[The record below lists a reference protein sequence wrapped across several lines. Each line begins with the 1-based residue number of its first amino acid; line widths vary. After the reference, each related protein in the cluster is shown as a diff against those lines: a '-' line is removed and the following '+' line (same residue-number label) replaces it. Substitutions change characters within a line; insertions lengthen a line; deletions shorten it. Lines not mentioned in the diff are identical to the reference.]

1 MYFFY
6 LFFDKIA
13 LKGTNP
19 PPYGIRM
26 YVGLPGTGKT
36 VSMVE
41 YLIKLRANF
50 PDIKIY
56 TNFGFKYED
65 GEINSLD
72 DFSKINHSGGVV
84 FAVDE
89 VQLSFQSRKFN
100 TFPAEMI
107 FLLTQNRKFKKHFV
121 CTAQLFEHVD
131 KIFRDLTNEVV
142 QCRNLGKR
150 WFFQKAYITL
160 DYKSKY
166 NPDSDK
172 LPFVSWRY
180 SFVANSFI
188 FNAFDT
194 FKIVESFQ
202 KEKAQ
207 DRAEAVSLLEGL
219 SASLSNGKGGQKVE
233 EEVSII
239 KRSQFLVK
247 N

>member
-1 MYFFY
+1 
-6 LFFDKIA
+6 
-13 LKGTNP
+13 
-19 PPYGIRM
+19 M

-50 PDIKIY
+50 PDIKIF

-72 DFSKINHSGGVV
+72 DFSKINNPGGVV

-166 NPDSDK
+166 NPDSDN

-188 FNAFDT
+188 FDAFDT
-194 FKIVESFQ
+194 FKIVESF
-202 KEKAQ
+202 EREREEDKA
-207 DRAEAVSLLEGL
+207 DAVTLL
-219 SASLSNGKGGQKVE
+219 SSIFTSNQTKKGQVPAQQGILAPTADSSI
-233 EEVSII
+233 EVSKI
-239 KRSQFLVK
+239 KRSHFTL
-247 N
+247 